1 MITFEGE
8 VQFVKNLKKICIVTL
23 ILVLLVG
30 VLCAF
35 TYANHQMEIHKYAS
49 MSENEIIASLED
61 KNVEDIVNEIDYMSG
76 LGFDISS
83 FIHHSNA
90 LLKLVDELTTD
101 DIMGYITND
110 DYSLN
115 TRIIMSLIYNERRNE
130 GGNDNDGYISKED
143 LEEYASMLINK
154 ETDGTTASDLLLN
167 LDGCGE
173 NVKNLVDTVLKNKDE
188 TASAALNRLYSF
200 EPETASELA
209 KYIIE
214 NDEPGTTERFRDAVI
229 IRGLEFKNVSDDN
242 ESKIE
247 FIEYCERLFEE
258 ISVSEKDSDKNL
270 ETTLIEALKYSENKE
285 ALVWMLKNDNIEDYV
300 KTGLI
305 YYSMENM
312 VPEIKKKSDL
322 SEEYIKVVL
331 EMQLNTE
338 IQPGREIKYA
348 EGIDYSDGVCNADEL
363 YHALSISPDE
373 GIPSLAEVNMA
384 ILVLNNGYKSPA
396 LEETVKKVI
405 EEQGY
410 MHEQLLEIGF

>member
-1 MITFEGE
+1 MM
-8 VQFVKNLKKICIVTL
+8 LSKKICAVIL
-23 ILVLLVG
+23 ILVMAAGSFYGL
-30 VLCAF
+30 
-35 TYANHQMEIHKYAS
+35 TYINHQKEVHKYES
-49 MSENEIIASLED
+49 MSEKEILGSLEG
-61 KNVEDIVNEIDYMSG
+61 KNIDEIVKEIDYMSG

-83 FIHHSNA
+83 FIYHSNA
-90 LLKLVDELTTD
+90 LSDLADKLTTD
-101 DIMGYITND
+101 DIMGYITDD

-115 TRIIMSLIYNERRNE
+115 TRMIMSLLYNERRSE
-130 GGNDNDGYISKED
+130 GGNDNNGYISKGD
-143 LEEYASMLINK
+143 LEEYASMIINK

-214 NDEPGTTERFRDAVI
+214 NDEPGTTERFRDAII

-247 FIEYCERLFEE
+247 FVEYCEKLLEE
-258 ISVSEKDSDKNL
+258 ISVSEKDSDYKL
-270 ETTLIEALKYSENKE
+270 ESTLIEALKYSENKE
-285 ALVWMLKNDNIEDYV
+285 ALVWMLKNDNIEEYV

-322 SEEYIKVVL
+322 SEEYIKAVL
-331 EMQLNTE
+331 DMQLNTE
-338 IQPGREIKYA
+338 IQPSREIKYA
-348 EGIDYSDGVCNADEL
+348 EGIDYSDGVFNADEL

-384 ILVLNNGYKSPA
+384 ILVLNNGYESPA
-396 LEETVKKVI
+396 LEDTVKRII

-410 MHEQLLEIGF
+410 KQEQLLKIEF

>member
-1 MITFEGE
+1 M
-8 VQFVKNLKKICIVTL
+8 KNFKKICIVTL
-23 ILVLLVG
+23 TLVLLVG

-35 TYANHQMEIHKYAS
+35 TYANHQKEIHKYAA
-49 MSENEIIASLED
+49 MSENEILASLED
-61 KNVEDIVNEIDYMSG
+61 KSIEDIVNEIDYMSG

-90 LLKLVDELTTD
+90 LLELADELTTD

-115 TRIIMSLIYNERRNE
+115 TRIIMSLIYNERKNKS
-130 GGNDNDGYISKED
+130 GNNNDGFVSKED
-143 LEEYASMLINK
+143 MEKFNAMIMDEK
-154 ETDGTTASDLLLN
+154 TDGTLVCYLLLN
-167 LDGCGE
+167 LDGSSE
-173 NVKNLVDTVLKNKDE
+173 NIKTLVKTVLENKDE
-188 TASAALNRLYSF
+188 AAAVALNRLYSF

-214 NDEPGTTERFRDAVI
+214 NDEPGTTERFRDAII

-247 FIEYCERLFEE
+247 FVEYCEKLLEE
-258 ISVSEKDSDKNL
+258 ISVSEKDSDYKL
-270 ETTLIEALKYSENKE
+270 ESTLIEALKYSENKE
-285 ALVWMLKNDNIEDYV
+285 ALVWMLKNDNIEEYV

-322 SEEYIKVVL
+322 SEEYIKAVL
-331 EMQLNTE
+331 DMQLNTE
-338 IQPGREIKYA
+338 IQPSREIKYA
-348 EGIDYSDGVCNADEL
+348 EGIDYSDGVFNADEL

-384 ILVLNNGYKSPA
+384 ILVLNNGYESPA
-396 LEETVKKVI
+396 LEDTVKRII

-410 MHEQLLEIGF
+410 KQEQLLKIEF

>member
-1 MITFEGE
+1 MM
-8 VQFVKNLKKICIVTL
+8 LSKKICAVIL
-23 ILVLLVG
+23 ILVMAAGSFYGL
-30 VLCAF
+30 
-35 TYANHQMEIHKYAS
+35 TYINHQKEVHKYES
-49 MSENEIIASLED
+49 MSEKEILGSLEG
-61 KNVEDIVNEIDYMSG
+61 KNIDEIVKEIDYMSG

-83 FIHHSNA
+83 FIYHSNA
-90 LLKLVDELTTD
+90 LSDLADKLTTD
-101 DIMGYITND
+101 DIMGYITDD

-115 TRIIMSLIYNERRNE
+115 TRMIMSLLYNERRSE
-130 GGNDNDGYISKED
+130 GGNDNNGYISKGD
-143 LEEYASMLINK
+143 LEEYASMIINK

-214 NDEPGTTERFRDAVI
+214 NDEPGTTERFRDAII

-247 FIEYCERLFEE
+247 FVEYCEKLLEE
-258 ISVSEKDSDKNL
+258 ISVSEKDSDYKL
-270 ETTLIEALKYSENKE
+270 ESTLIEALKYSENKE
-285 ALVWMLKNDNIEDYV
+285 ALVWMLKNDNIEEYV

-322 SEEYIKVVL
+322 SEEYIKAVL
-331 EMQLNTE
+331 DMQLNTE
-338 IQPGREIKYA
+338 IQPSREIKYA

-384 ILVLNNGYKSPA
+384 ILVLNNGYESPA

-410 MHEQLLEIGF
+410 MQEQLLKIEF